1 MPVNVRGWG
10 TKARKRRWIVL
21 LMQVTMQKESV
32 MTEDKQMKA
41 AVSALQKASQSH
53 ATSSNA

>member
-10 TKARKRRWIVL
+10 TKAQRKRWIAL
-21 LMQVTMQKESV
+21 LMQVTMQNESV

-41 AVSALQKASQSH
+41 AVSALQKGSQSR
-53 ATSSNA
+53 AA